1 MSLLKNLAPANL
13 RTQYQMARV
22 MGNLSADVGRAYAQ
36 WLAALALHPG
46 FVMKHSVALTGDY
59 LGISAD
65 LMRQA
70 AGLPADGG
78 NAGGAEPGP
87 GDRRFGGAAWGKRP
101 VFNAVRRAWQSTTKT
116 TLSLADGTPGLDEDT
131 ARKLRFFTGQFLDT
145 VAPSN
150 FALSNPEVLEA
161 TRQTRG
167 RNLVDGVRNFW
178 SDLDLQHGRLK
189 ISMSDMGAFKVGRD
203 LAVTPGKVIYQNELM
218 QLIQYTPTTPRVAR
232 RPLLFIPPW
241 LNKYYVLDMQPSN
254 SMVRWAVDQGHTV
267 FLISWVNPNGETR
280 DKTFDDYMLEGPL
293 TALDVIK
300 DVTGQEEVNAMGYCL
315 GGILLTAM
323 LAWLEAKGR
332 RPIRSASFMTT
343 LVDYGD
349 VGDIK
354 VFVTEDLVDRLEA
367 VGRAR
372 GFIPGDNVSW
382 GFRMLRAPDLIWTFI
397 INHYLLGKPRVP
409 FDLLYWNED
418 ATNMP
423 AACHV
428 WFMRN
433 MYLKNLL
440 RVPNALEI
448 AGEPIDVTRIT
459 TPSYVLATRD
469 DHIAPW
475 KTCYQT
481 TQLFAGPC
489 RFALGNSGHI
499 AGAINPPTKVKYGF
513 RAGDQ
518 PPADPDQWFGAAEEK
533 PGSWWLDWGAWLK
546 KHAGGQVK
554 ARQPGTHA
562 DYPVIEDAPGSYVKR
577 SLDETR

>member
-1 MSLLKNLAPANL
+1 MSVLKNFTPSSLQA
-13 RTQYQMARV
+13 QYHMARV
-22 MGNLSADVGRAYAQ
+22 MAGLSADVGKAYAQ
-36 WLAALALHPG
+36 WMTALALHPR
-46 FVMKHSVALTGDY
+46 FLAKHSMSLTGDY
-59 LGISAD
+59 LGISGA
-65 LMRQA
+65 LLREAVGNPVNGA
-70 AGLPADGG
+70 AAQGV
-78 NAGGAEPGP
+78 N
-87 GDRRFGGAAWGKRP
+87 GDRRFSSATWERRP
-101 VFNAVRRAWQSTTKT
+101 VFNAVRRAWQATTRT

-131 ARKLRFFTGQFLDT
+131 ARKLRFFTGQFLDA

-150 FALSNPEVLEA
+150 FALSNPEVIEA
-161 TRQTRG
+161 TKGSKG
-167 RNLVDGVRNFW
+167 RNLVEGVRNFW
-178 SDLDLQHGRLK
+178 SDLDLKHGRLK

-218 QLIQYTPTTPRVAR
+218 QLIQYTPTTAKVAR
-232 RPLLFIPPW
+232 RPLLVIPPW

-280 DKTFDDYMLEGPL
+280 DKTFDDYLLEGPL

-300 DVTGQEEVNAMGYCL
+300 DLTGQEEVNAMGYCL
-315 GGILLTAM
+315 GGILLTVM

-332 RPIRSASFMTT
+332 KPIRSATFMTT
-343 LVDYGD
+343 LVDYTD

-354 VFVTEDLVDRLEA
+354 VFVNEELVSRLEA
-367 VGRAR
+367 VGRAK

-382 GFRMLRAPDLIWTFI
+382 GFRMLRAPDLIWSFI

-440 RVPNALEI
+440 RAPNALEV
-448 AGEPIDVTRIT
+448 AGEPIDVTRVT

-475 KTCYQT
+475 RTCYET
-481 TQLFAGPC
+481 TQLFSGPS
-489 RFALGNSGHI
+489 RFVLGNSGHI
-499 AGAINPPTKVKYGF
+499 AGAINPPTKVKYGY
-513 RAGDQ
+513 RAGDDT
-518 PPADPDQWFGAAEEK
+518 PHDPDEWFETTAEH
-533 PGSWWLDWGAWLK
+533 PGSWWVDWGKWLK
-546 KHAGGQVK
+546 RHAGGQVN
-554 ARQPGTHA
+554 ARQPGKHK
-562 DYPVIEDAPGSYVKR
+562 DYPVIEDAPGSFVR
-577 SLDETR
+577 RTLDETR